1 MAGSEHAG
9 RRDILTTL
17 MQEQPETLYTSSGGL
32 SIGYQVVGDGPLDL
46 VFVPGLLS
54 QIDLIWTL
62 PAPVRFFRRLA
73 SFARLILY
81 DKRGQGVSDPLDGV
95 PTLEQDMEDLI
106 AVLDAAGS
114 NSAAL
119 VGYSEGGPMSALTAA
134 THPARVSALI
144 LCGTFAS
151 GLGLVGDS
159 EAPETLR
166 LITEM
171 LDSWGRGRGLEV
183 FAPSLTSEGDARR
196 FGAFERAVGSP
207 AMMRARFQVITSID
221 VTPVLETIRVPTL
234 VLHRVGDRA
243 VPRQLARDM
252 ARAIPGARYVEF
264 PGDDHIPWV
273 GDAEQTLDVI
283 EEFLT
288 GAKRAGEVNRV
299 LATVLFTDIVD
310 STRRASEVGDRRWR
324 TLVESHDEIVREQL
338 SSYRG
343 REIKTMGDG
352 FLVTFDGPAR
362 GIRCARSI
370 IEDVRPFGLEVRA
383 GLHTGE
389 CELIGD
395 DVGGMAVNIGA
406 RVGGLA
412 AGGEVLVSRTVKDL
426 VVGSG
431 IEFEQR
437 GAHELKGV
445 PGEWELFAV
454 AH

>member
-1 MAGSEHAG
+1 MLVREP
-9 RRDILTTL
+9 
-17 MQEQPETLYTSSGGL
+17 PETRYTDSGGL
-32 SIGYQVVGDGPLDL
+32 NIGYQVIGDGPLDL

-62 PAPVRFFRRLA
+62 PAPARFFERLA
-73 SFARLILY
+73 SFARIILY

-95 PTLEQDMEDLI
+95 LTLEQDMEDLL

-114 NSAAL
+114 DRAAL
-119 VGYSEGGPMSALTAA
+119 LGYSEGGPMSALCAA
-134 THPARVSALI
+134 THPGRVSALI

-151 GLGLVGDS
+151 GRGVMEAAGASDRLALV
-159 EAPETLR
+159 
-166 LITEM
+166 TEM
-171 LDSWGRGRGLEV
+171 LDHWGQGRGLEM
-183 FAPSLTSEGDARR
+183 FAPSLADEGNARK

-207 AMMRARFQVITSID
+207 AMVRARFEMITGID
-221 VTPVLETIRVPTL
+221 VTPVLETLSTPAL
-234 VLHRVGDRA
+234 VLQRTEDRA
-243 VPRQLARDM
+243 APRGLAQTM
-252 ARAIPGARYVEF
+252 AHAIPDARYIEF

-273 GDAEQTLDVI
+273 GDAEPMLDAI

-288 GAKRAGEVNRV
+288 GARHAAEVDRV
-299 LATVLFTDIVD
+299 LATVMFTDIVD
-310 STRRASEVGDRRWR
+310 STRQASELGDRRWR
-324 TLVESHDEIVREQL
+324 TLVESHDEIVRERL
-338 SSYRG
+338 TSYRG
-343 REIKTMGDG
+343 LEIKTMGDG

-370 IEDVRPFGLEVRA
+370 AEDVQTLGLQVRA

-431 IEFEQR
+431 IEFEDR

-454 AH
+454 AS

>member
-1 MAGSEHAG
+1 
-9 RRDILTTL
+9 
-17 MQEQPETLYTSSGGL
+17 MQEQPETRYTNSGGL
-32 SIGYQVVGDGPLDL
+32 SIGYQVIGGGPIDL

-54 QIDLIWTL
+54 QIDLIWTM
-62 PAPVRFFRRLA
+62 PASARFFSRLA
-73 SFARLILY
+73 SFARVILY
-81 DKRGQGVSDPLDGV
+81 DKRGQGVSDPLEGAL
-95 PTLEQDMEDLI
+95 TLEQDMEDLV

-114 NSAAL
+114 ERAAL
-119 VGYSEGGPMSALTAA
+119 LGYSEGGPMSALCAA
-134 THPARVSALI
+134 THPQRVSALI

-151 GLGLVGDS
+151 GWAAMNPG
-159 EAPETLR
+159 APERLA

-171 LDSWGRGRGLEV
+171 LDNWGHGSGLEI
-183 FAPSLTSEGDARR
+183 FAPSLAGEGHARR

-207 AMMRARFQVITSID
+207 AMVRARFEMVTGID
-221 VTPVLETIRVPTL
+221 VTPVLETLRTPTL
-234 VLHRVGDRA
+234 VLHRAGDRA
-243 VPRQLARDM
+243 VPRGLAQEM
-252 ARAIPGARYVEF
+252 AQAIPGARYVEL

-273 GDAEQTLDVI
+273 GDGEQTLDSI

-288 GAKRAGEVNRV
+288 GARHAGEVDRV

-310 STRRASEVGDRRWR
+310 STSRASELGDRRWR
-324 TLVESHDEIVREQL
+324 TLVESHDELVRDRL
-338 SSYRG
+338 NGYRG
-343 REIKTMGDG
+343 REVKTMGDG

-370 IEDVRPFGLEVRA
+370 ADDVQTLGLQVRA

-406 RVGGLA
+406 RVAGLA
-412 AGGEVLVSRTVKDL
+412 AGGEVLVSRTVRDL

-431 IEFEQR
+431 IEFEDR

-445 PGEWELFAV
+445 PGAWELFAV
-454 AH
+454 AS

>member
-1 MAGSEHAG
+1 
-9 RRDILTTL
+9 
-17 MQEQPETLYTSSGGL
+17 MQEQPETKYTSSGGL
-32 SIGYQVVGDGPLDL
+32 NIGYQVIGDGPLDL

-62 PAPVRFFRRLA
+62 PAAAHFFERLA
-73 SFARLILY
+73 SFARVILY

-95 PTLEQDMEDLI
+95 PTLEQDMEDLM

-114 NSAAL
+114 QSAAL
-119 VGYSEGGPMSALTAA
+119 LGYSEGGPMSALCAA
-134 THPARVSALI
+134 THPGRVSALI

-151 GLGLVGDS
+151 GWSAWSAPG
-159 EAPETLR
+159 APER
-166 LITEM
+166 LALVTDM
-171 LDSWGRGRGLEV
+171 LDNWGKGRGLEV
-183 FAPSLTSEGDARR
+183 FAPSLTAAGHAGR

-207 AMMRARFQVITSID
+207 AMVRARFQMISGID
-221 VTPVLETIRVPTL
+221 VTPVLETLTTPTL
-234 VLHRVGDRA
+234 VLHRAGDRA
-243 VPRQLARDM
+243 VPRELAREM
-252 ARAIPGARYVEF
+252 AQAIPGARYVEL

-273 GDAEQTLDVI
+273 GDAEPTLDAV

-288 GAKRAGEVNRV
+288 GARHTAEVNRV
-299 LATVLFTDIVD
+299 LATVMFTDIVD
-310 STRRASEVGDRRWR
+310 STQRASELGDRRWR
-324 TLVESHDEIVREQL
+324 SLVESHDEIVRERL
-338 SSYRG
+338 DSYRG

-370 IEDVRPFGLEVRA
+370 ADDVQTLGLQVRA

-389 CELIGD
+389 CELIGE

-431 IEFEQR
+431 IEFEDR

-454 AH
+454 AS